1 MIIIVDA
8 EEVEALNVKNIAVSA
23 GSCCRGYV

>member
-8 EEVEALNVKNIAVSA
+8 EEVEALNVNNIAVSA
-23 GSCCRGYV
+23 GTCCRGFV